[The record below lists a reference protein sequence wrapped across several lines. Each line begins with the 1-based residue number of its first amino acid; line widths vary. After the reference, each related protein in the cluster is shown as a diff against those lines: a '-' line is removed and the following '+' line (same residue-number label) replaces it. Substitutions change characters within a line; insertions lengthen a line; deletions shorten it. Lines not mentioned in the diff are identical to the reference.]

1 MTTNTGHRLLGVSA
15 GAPNG
20 SAEILLKS
28 ALQEAEAAGADVEII
43 RLSELTLP
51 SGIGADEPGD
61 AWWYWERLL
70 EADGVIFSTPIIT
83 RTMDA
88 RLKLLVDFLL
98 GPNADAA
105 MITKLLAAQERGE
118 ADAAPFRADERVLRP
133 RVAGFLAV
141 GGSLTPQWKSL
152 ALPLMH
158 TLTQA
163 MSIGVVDQAIF
174 EGAGTPRSIVIDD
187 EALGRARLLGQRV
200 SEQLGRGMDDAEYKG
215 DPGVCPMC
223 HLNVVE
229 LHGSDVICATC
240 GARGHLRSDF
250 TVEWTNLDTSVI
262 SMAERADHSDE
273 IVETSAR
280 HAPHRETIES
290 RAAEFAA
297 YDRAIRPEGATV

>member
-1 MTTNTGHRLLGVSA
+1 MNTENTHRLLAVSA

-28 ALQEAEAAGADVEII
+28 ALQEAEAAGATVEII
-43 RLSELTLP
+43 RLTDLELP
-51 SGIGADEPGD
+51 SGIGSADPGD

-88 RLKLLVDFLL
+88 RLKALVDFLL

-105 MITKLLAAQERGE
+105 MIQKLLDAEARGE
-118 ADAAPFRADERVLRP
+118 DVNVPFRADERVLRP

-152 ALPLMH
+152 TLPLMH

-163 MSIGVVDQAIF
+163 MSIKVIDQAIF
-174 EGAGTPRSIVIDD
+174 EGAGTPRSIVIDT
-187 EALGRARLLGQRV
+187 EALERARQLGRNV
-200 SEQLGRGMDDAEYKG
+200 VGQLGRGLEDAEYQG
-215 DPGVCPMC
+215 EPGACPMC
-223 HLNVVE
+223 HLSVVE
-229 LHGSDVICATC
+229 LHGADVICAAC
-240 GARGHLRSDF
+240 GSRGTLRSDF

-262 SMAERADHSDE
+262 SMAERADHTDE
-273 IVETSAR
+273 IGETAAR
-280 HAPHRETIES
+280 HAPHRETIEAK
-290 RAAEFAA
+290 AAEFAA
-297 YDRAIRPEGATV
+297 FDRSIRPDRATV